1 MSMDTLILL
10 LNFILTLPHMGDFEQ
25 LHTWGGAQSVCS
37 TNAKNMKFSEMMC
50 QRKMRLHAK
59 N

>member
-1 MSMDTLILL
+1 MFRNTKQ
-10 LNFILTLPHMGDFEQ
+10 NWLTLPHMGDFEQ